1 MVDLH
6 NDFLTKLNRENID
19 LYLKNNNKYLD
30 CLMCPIFTTELK
42 NAEKTIKNAKK
53 IINKYNFCHICIEDA
68 GFLSNFEFL
77 IDVKPTYISLTWNN
91 KNKFASGA
99 YSKGGLSYQGKK
111 LIKFC
116 EKNHILI
123 DVAHLNYQSF
133 FDVMEII
140 EKPVICSHTGFCDI
154 VNDKRNITKSQIK
167 DIIDVN
173 GIIGL
178 YFVGKYI
185 TKGVASSND
194 IAKNIDYFA
203 QNFGI
208 NNLAI
213 GSDFYGT
220 DDLPCDVKNYNDIAN
235 IHFALRQMGY
245 INDDI
250 SKIFSENYKH
260 FYQFLILT
268 N

>member
-1 MVDLH
+1 MIDLH
-6 NDFLTKLNRENID
+6 NDFLTKLNSHETGIYLENN
-19 LYLKNNNKYLD
+19 KKYLD

-53 IINKYNFCHICIEDA
+53 ITNKYDFCHICIEDA
-68 GFLSNFEFL
+68 GFLKDFSFL
-77 IDVKPTYISLTWNN
+77 LDIKPTYISLTWNN

-99 YSKGGLSYQGKK
+99 YSKGGLSNLGKK

-116 EKNHILI
+116 ENNNILI

-140 EKPVICSHTGFCDI
+140 EKPVICSHTGFFDI
-154 VNDKRNITKSQIK
+154 VNDKRNITKAQIK
-167 DIIDVN
+167 DIIDIN

-185 TKGVASSND
+185 TKGVASSVS
-194 IAKNIDYFA
+194 IAKNIDYIA

-220 DDLPCDVKNYNDIAN
+220 DDLPFDVKSYADVYNVAYALNNLGYKNSDI
-235 IHFALRQMGY
+235 Y
-245 INDDI
+245 
-250 SKIFSENYKH
+250 KIFDANCKIFADNIKY
-260 FYQFLILT
+260 
-268 N
+268 